1 MQNASNKLGA
11 KAYGKYDETT
21 AMPIGSTLA
30 KPSFTVGKN
39 GAATMGPLFI
49 MEKMTRG
56 WNKDTADWRYAMV
69 MPGGA
74 TFGVTKGA
82 GSAKL
87 GFCHECH
94 VGGEDNDFMLF
105 LPEELRK

>member
-1 MQNASNKLGA
+1 MQNLANKIGAST
-11 KAYGKYDETT
+11 YGKFDAVK
-21 AMPIGSTLA
+21 AMPIGSTIA

-39 GAATMGPLFI
+39 GAASMGPLFV
-49 MEKMTRG
+49 MEKMTKG
-56 WNKDTADWRYAMV
+56 WNKATGDWRYAMV
-69 MPGGA
+69 MPGGS
-74 TFGVTKGA
+74 TFGVTNGP

-105 LPEELRK
+105 LPEEFRN